1 MVGGRQ
7 VERGEESAGVEAGD
21 ERGAAK
27 LHCGGGGCGL
37 GSGRPVISINMTAA
51 ESAKA
56 LKEKFPAAVTG
67 ETEFR
72 GEQTVVVTA
81 ESLVAVM
88 GWLRDEQAFDLL
100 LDISSVDHLGVEPRF
115 EMVYELY
122 SIAAKMHLRVKVV
135 VPEEEVAT
143 VSHIWPTADW
153 HEREVYDMMGIRF
166 AGHPDLRRILMWDGY
181 PHYPLRK
188 DFPLAGKSTDVPD
201 VAFTGVAPLAGGP
214 FVTSSGA
221 ADRVAAEPR
230 AKGESGTGDRG

>member
-1 MVGGRQ
+1 MARKVGGL
-7 VERGEESAGVEAGD
+7 VERDEERD
-21 ERGAAK
+21 ERGVAK
-27 LHCGGGGCGL
+27 LRCGGVGCGL
-37 GSGRPVISINMTAA
+37 GSGRPVFLFKMTAA
-51 ESAKA
+51 ESVKA

-88 GWLRDEQAFDLL
+88 GWLRDELAFDLL

-122 SIAAKMHLRVKVV
+122 SIAAKMHLRVKVA

-181 PHYPLRK
+181 PHFPLRK

>member
-1 MVGGRQ
+1 VVGGRQ

-100 LDISSVDHLGVEPRF
+100 LDISSVDHLGQEPRF

>member
-1 MVGGRQ
+1 M
-7 VERGEESAGVEAGD
+7 ERGEESAGVEAGD

-88 GWLRDEQAFDLL
+88 GWLRDELAFDLL